1 MLETETITEVTAAA
15 RDALAVASAAFG
27 EAPRDH
33 ELFDKLCVES
43 CCKLVGLLAGEE
55 GGDLKQFRTEHHDT
69 TLLTSG
75 LLAATLRFAIS
86 LLLTRSHT
94 AVSELREALAAVER
108 LEADMAAVGD

>member
-55 GGDLKQFRTEHHDT
+55 GGDVKHLHTPHHDAV
-69 TLLTSG
+69 LVTSG
-75 LLAATLRFAIS
+75 LLAAALRFAIS
-86 LLLTRSHT
+86 LVLTRSDK
-94 AVSELREALAAVER
+94 AVAELREALVGVER
-108 LEADMAAVGD
+108 LQADMAP